1 MNRLACVFTLAVSA
15 ALAASPIEAQP
26 RYVSDE
32 LRVSVR
38 AGQGDDYRIVA
49 VLASGTEVEAL
60 ESAGDWTRVRTSADE
75 TGWMRTQYLQA
86 EPIAADRLADVEAE
100 LQSAQNRIEE
110 LETSLR
116 QARRDAASAGERVAE
131 LESRNEALQD
141 KLTRAEEGLE
151 LEQVNQRLESR
162 VETLGDEVAAL
173 EQRNRELAER
183 DRQRWFAVGA
193 GVLLGGILLGMIVT
207 RIPWRSR
214 RSRMFE

>member
-60 ESAGDWTRVRTSADE
+60 ESAGDWTRVRTPADE